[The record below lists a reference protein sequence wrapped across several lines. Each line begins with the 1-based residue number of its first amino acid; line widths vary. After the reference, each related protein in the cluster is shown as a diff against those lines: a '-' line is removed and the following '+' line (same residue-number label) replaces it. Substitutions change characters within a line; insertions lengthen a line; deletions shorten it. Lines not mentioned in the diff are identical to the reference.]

1 MSFAEY
7 LASAYA
13 AQTLAYGRGGAQ
25 RLLPAGPRLG
35 PARFTAAT
43 VSLNPKRLLP
53 AGQRQGPACFTAA
66 TVSLTPKRQLPT
78 GRRQGPACFTAA
90 TVSLTPKSLY
100 QQDLAKALLAS
111 LRLPCP

>member
-43 VSLNPKRLLP
+43 VSLNPKSLLP
-53 AGQRQGPACFTAA
+53 AGPRQGPACFTAA
-66 TVSLTPKRQLPT
+66 TVSLTLNVNYP
-78 GRRQGPACFTAA
+78 
-90 TVSLTPKSLY
+90 
-100 QQDLAKALLAS
+100 QDLAKALLAS

>member
-43 VSLNPKRLLP
+43 VSLNPKSLLP
-53 AGQRQGPACFTAA
+53 AGP
-66 TVSLTPKRQLPT
+66 
-78 GRRQGPACFTAA
+78 RQGPACFTAA

>member
-7 LASAYA
+7 LASANA

-43 VSLNPKRLLP
+43 VSL
-53 AGQRQGPACFTAA
+53 
-66 TVSLTPKRQLPT
+66 
-78 GRRQGPACFTAA
+78 
-90 TVSLTPKSLY
+90 TPKSLY
-100 QQDLAKALLAS
+100 QQDRAKALLAS
-111 LRLPCP
+111 VRLPCP